1 MPYDLSI
8 IIVNWNG
15 GSLLT
20 RCVET
25 IVTSAPKT
33 TYEIV
38 VVDNASEDDSL
49 DQLRASEITAPLIA
63 SGHLRIV
70 VNAENRGFGAANNQ
84 AFALTTS
91 PYVFM
96 LNLDTEVR
104 PGTIDTLIEK
114 LNADRTI
121 GACGPRIV
129 NTDGSLQ
136 VSVFF
141 SPPCV
146 WHTLLSQLWLYHL
159 IPRRMR
165 GEFLLGWHWDHDRE
179 RAVPMLGGAA
189 IMARREMIDTVGG
202 FNERF
207 HMYSEDTE
215 WCWRITNS
223 NWRLV
228 FVPDAIL
235 LHHGAQSANKRWSP
249 DDQLRVRLRAGFDFE
264 HLALSR
270 WQVAANQLT
279 NYVVVTLQITGRKL
293 LGIQHPELQ
302 VIREMHREH
311 LLRSL
316 RNHAAEER

>member
-1 MPYDLSI
+1 
-8 IIVNWNG
+8 
-15 GSLLT
+15 
-20 RCVET
+20 
-25 IVTSAPKT
+25 
-33 TYEIV
+33 
-38 VVDNASEDDSL
+38 
-49 DQLRASEITAPLIA
+49 
-63 SGHLRIV
+63 
-70 VNAENRGFGAANNQ
+70 
-84 AFALTTS
+84 
-91 PYVFM
+91 M

-104 PGTIDTLIEK
+104 PGTIDTLIRK
-114 LNADRTI
+114 LSADRTI

-141 SPPCV
+141 SPPRV

-159 IPRRMR
+159 IPRKMR
-165 GEFLLGWHWDHDRE
+165 GELLLGWHWDHDRE
-179 RAVPMLGGAA
+179 RTVPMLGGAA
-189 IMARREMIDTVGG
+189 IMARREMIDNVGG

-215 WCWRITNS
+215 WCWRINNS
-223 NWRLV
+223 NWRLM

-249 DDQLRVRLRAGFDFE
+249 ADQLRVRLRAGFDFE

-293 LGIQHPELQ
+293 LGIQHPELK

-316 RNHAAEER
+316 RNHAGEKR